1 MNLSKTSL
9 TYAFVL
15 HGNDLY
21 VLVKDHQFL
30 YHLADYEFDSGQPI
44 TRGAAGNHLIKDR
57 IIKKVKTDISST
69 LTFAE
74 RLLAPKHAL
83 FITDRPLNNL
93 GIRHYIDF
101 TEQLNASQ
109 VRLYH
114 DTPYGNTDMKRF
126 LLSFMQSVD
135 AKEPI
140 GTAGIG
146 KAVYWYKVVD
156 DTAVER

>member
-1 MNLSKTSL
+1 MNLSKTL

-30 YHLADYEFDSGQPI
+30 YHLADYEFDSGKPI
-44 TRGAAGNHLIKDR
+44 TRGVTGNHLLKDR
-57 IIKKVKTDISST
+57 IIKKIKTDINSILT
-69 LTFAE
+69 LAE
-74 RLLAPKHAL
+74 HLLATKHAL

-93 GIRHYIDF
+93 GIRHYMDF
-101 TEQLNASQ
+101 TEQLNVSQ

-126 LLSFMQSVD
+126 LLSFMELID
-135 AKEPI
+135 TKEPI

-146 KAVYWYKVVD
+146 KAAY
-156 DTAVER
+156 